1 MSHTLKDSK
10 PRRSKPSKERRAP
23 RGTPGSVRWLGGL
36 LGRPVGFQ
44 RRNGQLHVALIER
57 RRSPETIEADE
68 VAALSAELRTRL
80 LAHDHEQAA
89 AVMRHLVLV
98 HDVLSHRGWAG
109 VASMAS
115 GLLRK
120 AVMQA
125 QLLAQSL
132 ASQESSAP
140 LVELI
145 DRLRLLQVA
154 AGLREERQAKPGVP
168 AQTNAPDSEVEISET
183 TPEEFEAMQRS
194 WVDTVSPAEVL
205 PERVG

>member
-1 MSHTLKDSK
+1 MSHTPKDSK
-10 PRRSKPSKERRAP
+10 PRRTKPSQERRAP

-98 HDVLSHRGWAG
+98 HDVLSHRGWDDQRHCPNGLFAG
-109 VASMAS
+109 YTPDAD
-115 GLLRK
+115 R
-120 AVMQA
+120 AVY
-125 QLLAQSL
+125 
-132 ASQESSAP
+132 AP
-140 LVELI
+140 LAAEL
-145 DRLRLLQVA
+145 A
-154 AGLREERQAKPGVP
+154 RQQELFARGVL
-168 AQTNAPDSEVEISET
+168 ARD
-183 TPEEFEAMQRS
+183 
-194 WVDTVSPAEVL
+194 
-205 PERVG
+205 

>member
-1 MSHTLKDSK
+1 MSQTLKDSK
-10 PRRSKPSKERRAP
+10 PRRTKPSKERRAL

-125 QLLAQSL
+125 QLLA
-132 ASQESSAP
+132 SQESSAQ

-168 AQTNAPDSEVEISET
+168 AQTDAPDSEVEISET

-194 WVDTVSPAEVL
+194 WLDTVSPAEVP

>member
-1 MSHTLKDSK
+1 MSHTPKDSK
-10 PRRSKPSKERRAP
+10 PRRTKPSQERRAL
-23 RGTPGSVRWLGGL
+23 RGTPGSVRWLQGL

-98 HDVLSHRGWAG
+98 HDVLSHRGWTG
-109 VASMAS
+109 VASMGS

-125 QLLAQSL
+125 QLLA
-132 ASQESSAP
+132 SQESSAQ

-183 TPEEFEAMQRS
+183 TPEDFEAMQRS
-194 WVDTVSPAEVL
+194 WVDTVSPAEVP
-205 PERVG
+205 PERVS